1 MELPCFPRVSPAR
14 ARIPPPPFATLSRR
28 QGVIL
33 PRRILI
39 ATGLLARR
47 CRVIP
52 FLLLVW
58 PGDVSRDTREIISRF
73 LAGP

>member
-1 MELPCFPRVSPAR
+1 MELPCFPRCLPR
-14 ARIPPPPFATLSRR
+14 ARVFPPPSYAPLPRR

-47 CRVIP
+47 CRVIS

-58 PGDVSRDTREIISRF
+58 SGVSRDTREIISRF